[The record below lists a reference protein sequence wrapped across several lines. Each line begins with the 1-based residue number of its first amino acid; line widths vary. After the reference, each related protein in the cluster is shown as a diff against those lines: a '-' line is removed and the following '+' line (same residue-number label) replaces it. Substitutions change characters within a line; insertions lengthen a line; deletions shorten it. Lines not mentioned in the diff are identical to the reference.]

1 MNMCLVLDALE
12 AERARQA
19 RSDMPSVYMEG
30 DSDSDSDSSDSD
42 EGAVHPITLCLLCK
56 ADKLSGHEHWFERM
70 CLRCRSAYLS
80 QPQREQQRLRFVL
93 YDLARQQKMSK
104 TEDADPRTGSAA
116 AHAAQLR
123 NGPPLARSITGY
135 TIPQSL
141 EHHVRLGYDKQWNA
155 AVEADKAARLIQRWW
170 LMWRWK
176 KWLPERRRYRK
187 WLRETFEYLEPDL

>member
-1 MNMCLVLDALE
+1 MCLVLDALE

-80 QPQREQQRLRFVL
+80 QPQREQQR
-93 YDLARQQKMSK
+93 
-104 TEDADPRTGSAA
+104 TGSAA

-123 NGPPLARSITGY
+123 SGPPLARSITGY